1 VAGMSKLFYARLAAV
16 NIRKNSKI
24 YLPYILSSIFTV
36 AMFYMMLYLTIGKG
50 LLQIPHGDELKLIM
64 TLGSIVIGIFAAV
77 ILLYTNSFLMKRRKK
92 ELGLYNILGMGKS
105 HIARVMTFETVYVFL
120 ITLACGL
127 FTGILLS
134 KLILMLLLKLLTF
147 SVPFGFEVPPLA
159 LIITVL
165 LFAGIFFLTLLLNLG
180 RVHLSKPIELLY
192 GGNVGEKE
200 PKTKRLL
207 VLLGLLSLGAGYA
220 IAVVTDNPINALGW
234 FFIAVLLVILGTFCL
249 FTAGSVAL
257 LKSLR
262 RNKRYYYQT
271 KHFASVSGM
280 IYRMKQNAVGLGNIC
295 ILSTMVLVM
304 VSTTVS
310 LYLGLEDALV
320 TRFPK
325 SIEVSASHVS
335 RADSAE
341 LEAEVDRLVA
351 GQGFS
356 PQSAVSYRYKVFSM
370 NQTGSA
376 FTFAGDYLD
385 YDGTS
390 AAAHFIPLEDYNA
403 LHDSAETLE
412 PGELLLYC
420 TNTHFEGSSAL
431 LGSTAYTVKQHLSAL
446 NVVEEYTLTA
456 PTFYFIVPDEAA
468 IHDIY
473 DSVTNGGEWREL
485 SYYSGFDIGGDA
497 GSQVALTNTLSGA
510 LKSISSEGDHDYY
523 VTGREASR
531 FMFLSLYG
539 GLFFLGLFLGAL
551 FIMATVIIMYYKQ
564 MSEGYDDK
572 KRFEIMQKVGLSR
585 DEIKKTIGSQV
596 LTVFFLPLIAAGIHI
611 LASFKMITRLLY
623 LLNLTNVRL
632 FAECA
637 LGTFA
642 VFALI
647 YAAVYTL
654 TARSYY
660 KIVS

>member
-1 VAGMSKLFYARLAAV
+1 MSRFSYGRLAAV
-16 NIRKNSKI
+16 NIKKNGRI
-24 YLPYILSSIFTV
+24 YLPYILAGIFTV

-50 LLQIPHGDELKLIM
+50 IQKIPHAMELQLIM
-64 TLGSIVIGIFAAV
+64 TLGSIVIGIFAAI

-92 ELGLYNILGMGKS
+92 ELGLYNILGMGKG

-127 FTGILLS
+127 FAGILLS
-134 KLILMLLLKLLTF
+134 KLLLMLLMKLLTF

-159 LIITVL
+159 VIITVL

-200 PKTKRLL
+200 PKTKILL
-207 VLLGLLSLGAGYA
+207 VILGLLSLGAGYTIA
-220 IAVVTDNPINALGW
+220 IVTDNPLNALGW
-234 FFIAVLLVILGTFCL
+234 FFIAVLLVIFGTYFL
-249 FTAGSVAL
+249 FTAGSIAL

-262 RNKRYYYQT
+262 RNKQYYYRT

-320 TRFPK
+320 NRFPK
-325 SIEVSASHVS
+325 SIEVTASHIS
-335 RADSAE
+335 RADSDA
-341 LEAEVDRLVA
+341 LGANVDRFFS
-351 GQGFS
+351 GQGFT
-356 PQSAVSYRYKVFSM
+356 PLDAIKYRYKVFSM
-370 NQTGSA
+370 NQTGTM
-376 FTFAGDYLD
+376 FTFASDYID
-385 YDGTS
+385 YDGKNATVY
-390 AAAHFIPLEDYNA
+390 FVPLEDYNA
-403 LHDSAETLE
+403 LQGVSETLT
-412 PGELLLYC
+412 PGELLLYSK
-420 TNTHFEGSSAL
+420 NAQFDGSSVM
-431 LGSTAYTVKQHLSAL
+431 LGSLAYTVKQQPSEL

-456 PTFYFIVPDEAA
+456 PTFYIIVPDEAA
-468 IHDIY
+468 IRNIY
-473 DSVTNGGEWREL
+473 EAVTNGGEWREL

-497 GSQVALTNTLSGA
+497 ESQISLVNALSGSLNNGGSDGGA
-510 LKSISSEGDHDYY
+510 ACRI
-523 VTGREASR
+523 TGREASR
-531 FMFLSLYG
+531 FAFLSLYG

-551 FIMATVIIMYYKQ
+551 FIMAAVVIMYYKQ

-596 LTVFFLPLIAAGIHI
+596 LTVFFLPLVAAGIHI
-611 LASFKMITRLLY
+611 IASFKMITRLLY

-632 FAECA
+632 FTECA

-642 VFALI
+642 VFALV
-647 YAAVYTL
+647 YAAVYAL